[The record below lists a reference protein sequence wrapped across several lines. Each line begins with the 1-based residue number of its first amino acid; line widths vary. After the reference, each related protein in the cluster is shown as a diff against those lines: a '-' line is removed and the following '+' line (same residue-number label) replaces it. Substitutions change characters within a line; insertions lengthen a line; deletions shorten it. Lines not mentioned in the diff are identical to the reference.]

1 MTEDG
6 RRRKVENRA
15 VFCWTRNRKNGWVT
29 ASDHSGELGEL
40 LTRQFWN
47 DDREV
52 LLKFPA
58 LIEGDPKP

>member
-1 MTEDG
+1 MA
-6 RRRKVENRA
+6 VSALRA
-15 VFCWTRNRKNGWVT
+15 DTTLSPTLT
-29 ASDHSGELGEL
+29 ASDHNHGVELGEL